1 MDGVEPID
9 PGQRMTGK
17 HLSPLHDIHA
27 ESGAKFTD
35 FGGWE
40 MPVSFEGIRAEHRAV
55 RESVG
60 RFDVSHMGEIVLSG
74 PDARSLMQRLVTGD
88 VGRIDAGPKMLYSM
102 VTDESG
108 HIMDDVM
115 ICHLP
120 DSFDGDW
127 LFVPNAG
134 HDAWLHDW
142 AEQVARR
149 FDLDVVVDNRTRD
162 YAMLAIQGPAAPDL
176 VGSVTDS
183 HVTALQDLMITSDEI
198 GGIDCLV
205 STSGYTGE
213 PGYEVLCP
221 WEAAETVWTALECQ
235 DCGLGARDT
244 LRLEMGY
251 LLSGNEFDYDADPRN
266 PFETG
271 WGDHVVDF
279 KSPFVGRDA
288 LEAIAAAGVD
298 EWLVGVELRKQGVP
312 RRGYSLHV
320 PDGEQVG
327 TITSG
332 TMSPTLGRGIGLGY
346 VDRDVATPGT
356 EVLVEIRGDRLR
368 ADIVDPPF
376 VDR

>member
-27 ESGAKFTD
+27 ENGAKFTD

-115 ICHLP
+115 IYHLP

-176 VGSVTDS
+176 VGSVTDR

-221 WEAAETVWTALECQ
+221 WEGAETVWTALTCQ

-251 LLSGNEFDYDADPRN
+251 LLSGNEFDYDADQRS

-279 KSPFVGRDA
+279 NSPFVGRDA

-368 ADIVDPPF
+368 ADIVDLPF